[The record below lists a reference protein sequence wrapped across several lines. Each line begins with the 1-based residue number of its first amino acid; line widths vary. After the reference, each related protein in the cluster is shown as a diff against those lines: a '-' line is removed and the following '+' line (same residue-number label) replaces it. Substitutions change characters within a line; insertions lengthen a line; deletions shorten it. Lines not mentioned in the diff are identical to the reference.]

1 MKIFSAP
8 AALVALGVC
17 IILHVAAVCTPER
30 ASRILNYVNIGLHVV
45 LVAVLAISGL
55 TIEESVLAYLISL
68 FVYTSASAIRYKL
81 DAQRTARLAAL
92 EESFAASR
100 KNSTA
105 GAEEGEV

>member
-8 AALVALGVC
+8 AALAALGVC
-17 IILHVAAVCTPER
+17 IILHVAAVCIPER

-81 DAQRTARLAAL
+81 DAQRKARLAVF

-105 GAEEGEV
+105 DAEEGEV